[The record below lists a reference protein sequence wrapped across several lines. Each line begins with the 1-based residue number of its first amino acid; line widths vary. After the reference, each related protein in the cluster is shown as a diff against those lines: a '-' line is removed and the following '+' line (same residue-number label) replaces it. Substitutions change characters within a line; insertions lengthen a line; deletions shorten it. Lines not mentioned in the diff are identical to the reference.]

1 MTTKNDHPKVT
12 HCPRIISDL
21 QYRREVSEVLWP
33 GGHTPIVTHWPRI
46 ISDREISEAL
56 WPGGHIPIVTMMRGT
71 VYLHI
76 DCDCCGGSPQPAPEE
91 KP

>member
-56 WPGGHIPIVTMMRGT
+56 WPGGHIVTMMRGT